1 MTGRPLPALAG
12 TAAALVLAA
21 ASMLTGASSA
31 PSDESGDY
39 SRTAVTAFTDAPEAG
54 AYVNGA
60 LSSGTTP

>member
-31 PSDESGDY
+31 PSDDY
-39 SRTAVTAFTDAPEAG
+39 SRTAVRAFTDAPEAG